1 MRVAVDRDTCVSHGQ
16 CEFAAPGSFM
26 INDDGDLEVNE
37 NPPDSDREDVE
48 RAVAACPVRALTLVE

>member
-1 MRVAVDRDTCVSHGQ
+1 
-16 CEFAAPGSFM
+16 M